1 MSDIHLK
8 KFEAAAFKGIDSHNP
23 VVIEFPKNKNVIKVK
38 GNEGTGKTSTI
49 EALMYLMGAQFNVD
63 MKSLRNLEEGID
75 TNLEFEHNGS
85 KYKIE
90 ANNTRVSLKEL
101 VGEKWVPE
109 NSPKELIRSMFGV
122 LGVSPIFLRELA
134 GKKQIQWF
142 KETFG
147 GDEEA
152 SKKEL
157 KVVSQINSVFDGRR
171 EVNRSVKAVKGWLD
185 SNELYNDYETSQEKF
200 KKPISAE
207 KEQKRIKELAAKK
220 SEYDKNKQGLQYL
233 NQQLNQKAFDVADLE
248 AQLSQAKKE
257 KQELAARVKKGE
269 ELIAS
274 SNGIEKEYDAANK
287 EWLNISKTL
296 AEQEQWKE
304 VLAKEKEYN
313 ELLQGSTE
321 ADATLDKLRL
331 ELLKLT
337 KAYLPKVEGLEVKI
351 KTAMTDEEEGIYYHG
366 KTLAML
372 SESELWGLFAE
383 HIWPFHD
390 VKFIFC
396 ENVNSL
402 GSNAVSILNKL
413 AKDGAVI
420 FATEMERSKKEREF
434 SITTKID

>member
-8 KFEAAAFKGIDSHNP
+8 KFEANAFKGIDSSSP

-49 EALMYLMGAQFNVD
+49 EALMYLMGAEFNVD

-75 TNLEFEHNGS
+75 TKLEFERNGS
-85 KYKIE
+85 TYKIE
-90 ANNTRVSLKEL
+90 ANSTRVSLKEL
-101 VGEKWVPE
+101 IKDKWVPE
-109 NSPKELIRSMFGV
+109 NSPKELIRSTFGV
-122 LGVSPIFLRELA
+122 LGVSPLFLRELA
-134 GKKQIQWF
+134 GKKQIQWL
-142 KETFG
+142 KDTFG
-147 GDEEA
+147 SDEEA
-152 SKKEL
+152 SKKEQ
-157 KVVSQINSVFDGRR
+157 KVVAQIDEVFNGRR
-171 EVNRSVKAVKGWLD
+171 EVNRSVKAVRGWLD
-185 SNELYNDYETSQEKF
+185 SNDLYNDYQTSQERF
-200 KKPISAE
+200 KNTVKAE
-207 KEQKRIKELAAKK
+207 THKKRLSDLGLKK
-220 SEYDKNKQGLQYL
+220 TEYDKNKQGLEMLKLQRTQKSGRITEL
-233 NQQLNQKAFDVADLE
+233 RQQLE
-248 AQLSQAKKE
+248 AAIKEEEELST
-257 KQELAARVKKGE
+257 RIKKGE
-269 ELIAS
+269 ELMAQA
-274 SNGIEKEYDAANK
+274 NGIEKEYDAANK

-321 ADATLDKLRL
+321 ADATIDKLRL

-337 KAYLPKVEGLEVKI
+337 KAYLPKVDGLEVKI
-351 KTAMTDEEEGIYYHG
+351 KTALTDEEEGIYYHG
-366 KTLAML
+366 KTLSML

-396 ENVNSL
+396 ENINSL
-402 GSNAVSILNKL
+402 GSNAVAILNKL

-420 FATEMERSKKEREF
+420 FATEMSREKKSREF